1 MTIDRMSV
9 IQELRGC
16 YANKLNTVSMG
27 ARRKANLSKKR
38 FMGMVMGSSK
48 VEGKPIHAKAEAI
61 MLLHLQ
67 IARIDWD
74 APVKAICDALQEVAL
89 GSRDD
94 AQIKYA
100 FTFLSRPSKR
110 KKRRPFIVAEFYNA
124 RTERAKALARC
135 SELMDHCVALSGNG
149 NL

>member
-1 MTIDRMSV
+1 MTIDRAPV
-9 IQELRGC
+9 IEELRGC
-16 YANKLNTVSMG
+16 YANKLNTVSIG
-27 ARRKANLSKKR
+27 ARRKANRSKKR
-38 FMGMVMGSSK
+38 FMGLVMATSK
-48 VEGKPIHAKAEAI
+48 IEGTPINAKHDAI
-61 MLLHLQ
+61 MVLHLQ
-67 IARIDWD
+67 LPRIDWD

-110 KKRRPFIVAEFYNA
+110 KKRKAFIVAEFYDA
-124 RTERAKALARC
+124 TTERSKALARC
-135 SELMDHCVALSGNG
+135 SQLLENCVALSGHG